1 MAPKKV
7 AAPAAD
13 KKVEQLKAEKPKG
26 KKAAKPVVEE
36 VAEDVEIDEP
46 ESDADEPEVRVDVA
60 AADDDDNDNEKKSRV
75 VNGCV
80 SIQIVKQMMDK
91 LPDEVPSNMSQKA
104 IKAICDTF
112 VKTVIENVKSGN
124 NVTLTNYMTFKRAL
138 REERTHKVPKSDKV
152 VTKPEHYVMCIDV
165 KPALKTQFADVEITE
180 KDRMAK
186 KSKE

>member
-1 MAPKKV
+1 MAPKKI
-7 AAPAAD
+7 AAPA
-13 KKVEQLKAEKPKG
+13 KVEQLKAEKPKG
-26 KKAAKPVVEE
+26 KKAAKPVVED
-36 VAEDVEIDEP
+36 VAEDVEIEDPDAAEP
-46 ESDADEPEVRVDVA
+46 EIKVDLA
-60 AADDDDNDNEKKSRV
+60 AADADDNDNTEKKGRV

-91 LPDEVPSNMSQKA
+91 LPEDVPSNMTQKA

-165 KPALKTQFADVEITE
+165 KPALKSQFAEVEITD
-180 KDRMAK
+180 KDRVAK